1 MYGHDYG
8 YVCRMHSRQ
17 KSRTGRQGITAE
29 LVNVGTGFADD
40 YENVDVK
47 GKIVLAGIDQRN
59 EAWIDGYLQE
69 AALHGTA
76 ADVCRPL

>member
-1 MYGHDYG
+1 
-8 YVCRMHSRQ
+8 MHSRQ

-29 LVNVGTGFADD
+29 LVNVGTGFAAD